1 MKYALI
7 LLFVFFSTY
16 AYPYCSEPRAP
27 SAPSTYSKPTKP
39 RTPWC
44 INKLTNTHTC
54 DDWEIMNYNSKIRTY
69 NREVDD
75 YIRELKYYVN
85 EANQFANKAHNY
97 ANCEIRGFD

>member
-44 INKLTNTHTC
+44 INKL
-54 DDWEIMNYNSKIRTY
+54 
-69 NREVDD
+69 
-75 YIRELKYYVN
+75 
-85 EANQFANKAHNY
+85 ANKAHNY
-97 ANCEIRGFD
+97 ANCEIRDLD